1 MRHYRGYNREVHKD
15 FKNWHA
21 KKQKIHNDR
30 PYVYF
35 QEREIWFCMLGANV
49 GYEQDGSG
57 GEFMRPVVV
66 VKKFNNE
73 ICFAVP
79 LTKGKKKDKPYYF
92 TFSFR
97 TGVNSTALL
106 SQMRLVDAK
115 RLRYKVGTV
124 AAGDFAKL
132 KAKIRRL
139 LA

>member
-1 MRHYRGYNREVHKD
+1 MKD
-15 FKNWHA
+15 FKKWHRQ
-21 KKQKIHNDR
+21 KQEIHDEH

-35 QEREIWFCMLGANV
+35 QEREVWFCTLGANV

-57 GEFMRPVVV
+57 KEFLRPVVV

-73 ICFAVP
+73 ILFTVP
-79 LTKGKKKDKPYYF
+79 LTKGKKKERSYYF

-97 TGVNSTALL
+97 KKIISTAIL
-106 SQMRLVDAK
+106 SQMRLIDAK
-115 RLRYKVGTV
+115 RLRYKVGTISKEN
-124 AAGDFAKL
+124 FKRL